1 MEKEKEDFNKL
12 SLSWQNEY
20 DTLSKKIKTLL
31 PDALTAGLSYA
42 FSEKRAEEIKEG
54 EKLSKLFNFSIMG
67 LVLVSLIPFGINVYL
82 LNTGKTLEAII
93 YDMPRLV
100 TAILPL
106 YLPLLWLAYS
116 SNRKGNLSKRLVEE
130 YTHKEV
136 LSKTFEGLSSQ
147 IESIEDEEIS
157 SELRIKL
164 LYNILDVS
172 SENPGKLISNYNKA
186 DHPLMDALEKSVKLS
201 NAVDDLA
208 KIPGLSKI
216 TKILE
221 TKSQRILDKESRK
234 VKDALEIVNTDTDKV
249 QTSG

>member
-1 MEKEKEDFNKL
+1 
-12 SLSWQNEY
+12 
-20 DTLSKKIKTLL
+20 
-31 PDALTAGLSYA
+31 
-42 FSEKRAEEIKEG
+42 
-54 EKLSKLFNFSIMG
+54 
-67 LVLVSLIPFGINVYL
+67 
-82 LNTGKTLEAII
+82 
-93 YDMPRLV
+93 MPRLV
-100 TAILPL
+100 STIFPL
-106 YLPLLWLAYS
+106 YLPLLWVAYS

-147 IESIEDEEIS
+147 IESIDDEAMS

-186 DHPLMDALEKSVKLS
+186 DHPLMDALEKSTKLS

-221 TKSQRILDKESRK
+221 KKSQKILEQEGRK
-234 VKDALEIVNTDTDKV
+234 VKEALDVIAPEADKV
-249 QTSG
+249 QPNG